1 MSGGQKAFFLDRDG
15 VINVDHGYVFRIE
28 DFEFIKS
35 VFPVLRLL
43 AEKGYKLVVVTNQ
56 SGIGRGYYTED
67 DFRKLNEWMIQ
78 KFAEQNVEIEAV
90 YSCPHAPEEKCLCRK
105 PEPGMFLQ
113 AIREYDIDPSRSW
126 MLGDKDTD
134 MAAAENAGI
143 PNRVLMGGA
152 ESAHY
157 THRVAGL
164 IEVLDLPV

>member
-1 MSGGQKAFFLDRDG
+1 
-15 VINVDHGYVFRIE
+15 
-28 DFEFIKS
+28 
-35 VFPVLRLL
+35 
-43 AEKGYKLVVVTNQ
+43 
-56 SGIGRGYYTED
+56 
-67 DFRKLNEWMIQ
+67 
-78 KFAEQNVEIEAV
+78 
-90 YSCPHAPEEKCLCRK
+90 
-105 PEPGMFLQ
+105 MFLQ